1 MKQHP
6 IYSWFWLLVL
16 ALMLAGC
23 SGKPAYKQ
31 VRLSGDGILPA
42 KPAVAGPTRM
52 PLRVGVAAVV
62 SPRRTLQSY
71 ARLLEYL
78 GEKLDRPVELIQGS
92 TYAEIN
98 ELVRIGRV
106 DLAFV
111 CTRAY
116 LEGQRDFGM
125 ELLVAPQVRGK
136 TVYYSY
142 LVVPAS
148 SRSPE
153 PVEGEARTL
162 ADLRGKTFAFS
173 DPLSNSGHLVP
184 VYQLR
189 RMGERPETFF
199 RKTLFTYSH
208 DNSIKA
214 VAEKLVDGAAVDSL
228 VYDYLQARQPEAIA
242 GTRVIQRFG
251 PYGIPPVV
259 VHPDLDPE
267 FKAQL
272 RDLLLSMDTDP
283 EGQAI
288 LNELLI
294 DRFVVVADSLY
305 DSVRDMMEVLR

>member
-1 MKQHP
+1 MKHRP
-6 IYSWFWLLVL
+6 IRLWLWLLALVL
-16 ALMLAGC
+16 FLAGC
-23 SGKPAYKQ
+23 SSRPAYKK
-31 VRLSGDGILPA
+31 VRLHEDGSR
-42 KPAVAGPTRM
+42 PTGSAMVEPVRM
-52 PLRVGVAAVV
+52 PLRVGVAAIL
-62 SPRRTLQSY
+62 SPRSTLQSY
-71 ARLLEYL
+71 TKLLEYL
-78 GEKLDRPVELIQGS
+78 GKKLDRPVELIQGS
-92 TYAEIN
+92 TYAEVN

-116 LEGQRDFGM
+116 LEGQQDFGM
-125 ELLVAPQVRGK
+125 ELLVAPQVQGE

-142 LVVPAS
+142 LVVPIDS
-148 SRSPE
+148 
-153 PVEGEARTL
+153 EAHSL

-189 RMGERPETFF
+189 LMGERPETFF

-228 VYDYLQARQPEAIA
+228 VYDYLQARQPEAVA

-259 VHPDLDPE
+259 VHPDLNPE
-267 FKAQL
+267 FKARL
-272 RDLLLSMDTDP
+272 RELLLNMDTDP

-288 LNELLI
+288 LDELLI
-294 DRFVVVADSLY
+294 DRFVIVPDSLY